1 MLARLFR
8 ADAPSV
14 HSHVAWEDL
23 PDEALPT
30 PPLQDGLGDTHL
42 QVTTQVP
49 LAQAY
54 FNQGLRLLHLGWAL
68 EARRAFAEA
77 ARQDPSLAMAWWGL
91 ALARGVGQRFAADR
105 AEAIRKALTLAEGTT
120 DMEQRLVVAASLLA
134 DKGPANGRHAFV
146 REMECLI
153 DRFPQEPEPRLL
165 LAGFLLDGYES
176 DGRPGQG
183 QPYAQLLLRDLL
195 RTHPHHAGVHVA
207 WVQAW
212 LPSARPETA
221 LESAE
226 LLPSLVPAG
235 SPALLAAG
243 RLLLRMGK
251 AVEANRI
258 LESAVTA
265 DDAYLARESLPLDV
279 APSADTALR
288 LLSEGCVEVGQ
299 YRGAQS
305 WARKLRQRVEA
316 SGGQPQAVLFAA
328 TTLVAAHLRFGF
340 SRAAAEVP
348 MELGDAATIAEEGL
362 RDAVRLYAKGVCA
375 LETGRL
381 GDVERACG
389 TLDALVLTLS
399 EAPRSEGRALCARDV
414 ARTVEVAAQE
424 LRGTLDARRGDSGRA
439 EAALIRAL
447 RLERRLRP
455 VGPALFCRPPRE
467 TLARV
472 RLRSGREEKALE
484 LALER
489 AGERPGCGHCMLLVA
504 EAHVACE
511 CMSEAAHDFAVVL
524 DLWRDADPHLPGLQR
539 ARGFAARGH
548 RGRTALRRVPDVASV
563 DTAPVPRGGGAPWT
577 VHGA

>member
-14 HSHVAWEDL
+14 HAHIAWEDL

-30 PPLQDGLGDTHL
+30 PPLCDGYGKAHL
-42 QVTTQVP
+42 PVTTQVP

-54 FNQGLRLLHLGWAL
+54 FDQGLRLLHLGWAL

-91 ALARGVGQRFAADR
+91 ALARGAGARFAAER
-105 AEAIRKALTLAEGTT
+105 AEAIRKALLLAEGVT
-120 DMEQRLVVAASLLA
+120 DLEQRLVVAASLLV

-146 REMECLI
+146 REMEFLV
-153 DRFPQEPEPRLL
+153 DRFPEEPEPRLL

-183 QPYAQLLLRDLL
+183 QPYAQSLLRDLL
-195 RTHPHHAGVHVA
+195 RTHPEHAGVHVA

-221 LESAE
+221 CASAE
-226 LLPSLVPAG
+226 ALPLLVPAG

-243 RLLLRMGK
+243 RLLLRMGR

-258 LESAVTA
+258 LEAAVEA
-265 DDAYLARESLPLDV
+265 DDAYLDRESLPLEV

-288 LLSEGCVEVGQ
+288 LLSEGCAEVGR
-299 YRGAQS
+299 YREAQK

-316 SGGQPQAVLFAA
+316 AGAGPQAVLFAA

-340 SRAAAEVP
+340 CRAAAEVP
-348 MELGDAATIAEEGL
+348 MELDESATVAEQGL
-362 RDAVRLYAKGVCA
+362 RDAVRLYARAACA

-381 GDVERACG
+381 GDVERACQV
-389 TLDALVLTLS
+389 LDTLVLTLS
-399 EAPRSEGRALCARDV
+399 DAPRSEGRALCPRDV
-414 ARTVEVAAQE
+414 ARTTEVAAQE

-439 EAALIRAL
+439 EAALTRAL

-472 RLRSGREEKALE
+472 RLHSGREEKALE

-511 CMSEAAHDFAVVL
+511 CMSEAERDFAVVL

-539 ARGFAARGH
+539 ARGFAS
-548 RGRTALRRVPDVASV
+548 RGRGGAALRRVPDAVV
-563 DTAPVPRGGGAPWT
+563 DTVPAPRGGEGPWT

>member
-14 HSHVAWEDL
+14 HSHLAWEDL

-30 PPLQDGLGDTHL
+30 PSLMAGLGDAHL
-42 QVTTQVP
+42 PVTTRVP

-54 FNQGLRLLHLGWAL
+54 FDQGLRLLHLGWAL

-91 ALARGVGQRFAADR
+91 ALARGVGQRFTADR

-183 QPYAQLLLRDLL
+183 QPYAQLILRDLL
-195 RTHPHHAGVHVA
+195 RTHPDHAGVHLA

-212 LPSARPETA
+212 LPSARPEMA
-221 LESAE
+221 LQSAE
-226 LLPSLVPAG
+226 LLPSRVPAG
-235 SPALLAAG
+235 SPALLTAG
-243 RLLLRMGK
+243 RLLLRVGK
-251 AVEANRI
+251 AAEANRA
-258 LESAVTA
+258 LEAAVAA
-265 DDAYLARESLPLDV
+265 DDAYLARESLPLEV
-279 APSADTALR
+279 APSADAALR
-288 LLSEGCVEVGQ
+288 LLSEGCAEVGQ

-340 SRAAAEVP
+340 YRAAAEVP
-348 MELGDAATIAEEGL
+348 MELGDRATVAEAGL
-362 RDAVRLYAKGVCA
+362 RDGVRLYTRGVCA

-389 TLDALVLTLS
+389 ALDALVLTLL
-399 EAPRSEGRALCARDV
+399 EAPRSEGRALCPRDV

-424 LRGTLDARRGDSGRA
+424 LRGTLDARRGDCGRA
-439 EAALIRAL
+439 EAALTRAL

-511 CMSEAAHDFAVVL
+511 CMSEAERDFAVVL

-539 ARGFAARGH
+539 ARGFKARGH
-548 RGRTALRRVPDVASV
+548 RGRTVALRRVPDAPV
-563 DTAPVPRGGGAPWT
+563 DTAHDPRGGGATWT
-577 VHGA
+577 VHGG

>member
-14 HSHVAWEDL
+14 HAHVAWEDL

-30 PPLQDGLGDTHL
+30 PPLCDGYGKAHL
-42 QVTTQVP
+42 PVTTQVP

-54 FNQGLRLLHLGWAL
+54 FDQGLRLLHLGWAL

-91 ALARGVGQRFAADR
+91 ALARGAGARFAAER
-105 AEAIRKALTLAEGTT
+105 AEAIRKALQLAEGVT
-120 DMEQRLVVAASLLA
+120 DLEQRLVVAASLLV

-146 REMECLI
+146 REMEFLV
-153 DRFPQEPEPRLL
+153 DRFPEEPEPRLL

-183 QPYAQLLLRDLL
+183 QPYAQSLLRDLL
-195 RTHPHHAGVHVA
+195 RTHPDHAGVHVA

-221 LESAE
+221 CASAE
-226 LLPSLVPAG
+226 ALPLLVPAG

-243 RLLLRMGK
+243 RLLLRMGR

-258 LESAVTA
+258 LEAAVEA
-265 DDAYLARESLPLDV
+265 DDAYLDRESLPLEV

-288 LLSEGCVEVGQ
+288 LLSEGCAEVGR
-299 YRGAQS
+299 YREAQK

-316 SGGQPQAVLFAA
+316 AGAGPQAVLFAA

-340 SRAAAEVP
+340 CRAAAEVP
-348 MELGDAATIAEEGL
+348 MELDDTATVAEQGL
-362 RDAVRLYAKGVCA
+362 RDAVRLYARAACA

-381 GDVERACG
+381 GDVERACQV
-389 TLDALVLTLS
+389 LDTLVLTLS
-399 EAPRSEGRALCARDV
+399 DAPRSEGRALCPRDV
-414 ARTVEVAAQE
+414 ARTTEVAAQE

-439 EAALIRAL
+439 EAALTRAL

-472 RLRSGREEKALE
+472 RLHSGREEKALE

-511 CMSEAAHDFAVVL
+511 CMSEAERDFAVVL

-539 ARGFAARGH
+539 ARGFAS
-548 RGRTALRRVPDVASV
+548 RGRGGAALRRVPDAVV
-563 DTAPVPRGGGAPWT
+563 DTVPAPRGGEGPWT

>member
-14 HSHVAWEDL
+14 HSHLAWEDL
-23 PDEALPT
+23 PDDALSP
-30 PPLQDGLGDTHL
+30 PPLLDGLGDAHL
-42 QVTTQVP
+42 PVTTDVP

-54 FNQGLRLLHLGWAL
+54 FDQGLRLLHLGWAL

-91 ALARGVGQRFAADR
+91 ALARGVGARFTSDR
-105 AEAIRKALTLAEGTT
+105 AEAIRKALTLAEGAS
-120 DMEQRLVVAASLLA
+120 DLEQRLIVAASLLA

-153 DRFPQEPEPRLL
+153 DRLPEEPEPRLL

-183 QPYAQLLLRDLL
+183 QPYAQLLLRDLM
-195 RTHPHHAGVHVA
+195 RTHPRHAGVHLG

-212 LPSARPETA
+212 LPSPRPETA
-221 LESAE
+221 RESAE
-226 LLPSLVPAG
+226 LLPSLAPAG
-235 SPALLAAG
+235 GPALLAAG
-243 RLLLRMGK
+243 RLLLRVGRV
-251 AVEANRI
+251 AEGNAI
-258 LESAVTA
+258 LEAAVAA
-265 DDAYLARESLPLDV
+265 DDAYLARESLPLEV
-279 APSADTALR
+279 APVADLALR
-288 LLSEGCVEVGQ
+288 LLSEGCAEVGQ

-316 SGGQPQAVLFAA
+316 SGARPQAVLFAA

-340 SRAAAEVP
+340 CRAAAEVP
-348 MELGDAATIAEEGL
+348 MELGEHATVAEAGL
-362 RDAVRLYAKGVCA
+362 RDAVRLYARGANA

-381 GDVERACG
+381 GDVERACAA
-389 TLDALVLTLS
+389 LEALVPVLS
-399 EAPRSEGRALCARDV
+399 EAPRSEGRALCPRDV

-424 LRGTLDARRGDSGRA
+424 LRGTLDARRGDCGRA
-439 EAALIRAL
+439 EAALTRAL

-455 VGPALFCRPPRE
+455 QGPALFCRPPRE

-511 CMSEAAHDFAVVL
+511 CMSEAEHDFAVVL

-539 ARGFAARGH
+539 ARGFAARGG
-548 RGRTALRRVPDVASV
+548 RGRAALRRVPDVAV
-563 DTAPVPRGGGAPWT
+563 DSAPVLRGGEGPLT
-577 VHGA
+577 VHGG

>member
-14 HSHVAWEDL
+14 HAHVPWEDL

-30 PPLQDGLGDTHL
+30 PPLCDGYGEAHL
-42 QVTTQVP
+42 PVTTEVP

-54 FNQGLRLLHLGWAL
+54 FDQGLRLLHLGWAL

-91 ALARGVGQRFAADR
+91 ALARGPGARFAAGR
-105 AEAIRKALTLAEGTT
+105 AEAIRKALVLAEGVT
-120 DMEQRLVVAASLLA
+120 DLEQRLVVAASLLA

-146 REMECLI
+146 REMECLV
-153 DRFPQEPEPRLL
+153 DRYPEEPEPRLL
-165 LAGFLLDGYES
+165 LAGFLLDGYEA

-183 QPYAQLLLRDLL
+183 QPYAQCLLRDLL
-195 RTHPHHAGVHVA
+195 RTHPRHAGVHMA

-221 LESAE
+221 RESAE
-226 LLPSLVPAG
+226 VLPTLVPAG
-235 SPALLAAG
+235 SPALLTAG
-243 RLLLRMGK
+243 RLLLRMGRV
-251 AVEANRI
+251 AEANLV
-258 LESAVTA
+258 LEAAVAA
-265 DDAYLARESLPLDV
+265 DDVYLAREALPLEV

-288 LLSEGCVEVGQ
+288 LLSEGCAEVGQ
-299 YRGAQS
+299 YRGAQA

-316 SGGQPQAVLFAA
+316 AGAQPQAVLFAA

-340 SRAAAEVP
+340 CRAAADVP
-348 MELGDAATIAEEGL
+348 MELGDAATVAEQGL
-362 RDAVRLYAKGVCA
+362 RDAVRLYARGACA

-381 GDVERACG
+381 GDVERACLS
-389 TLDALVLTLS
+389 LDALVEALS
-399 EAPRSEGRALCARDV
+399 EVPRSEGRALCARDV
-414 ARTVEVAAQE
+414 ARTIEVAAQE

-439 EAALIRAL
+439 EAALTRAL

-484 LALER
+484 LALEW

-504 EAHVACE
+504 EAHVACA
-511 CMSEAAHDFAVVL
+511 CMPEAAHDYAVVL

-539 ARGFAARGH
+539 ARGFASGGG
-548 RGRTALRRVPDVASV
+548 RGRAALRRVPDVPV
-563 DTAPVPRGGGAPWT
+563 DTATVPRGGEGPWS

>member
-23 PDEALPT
+23 PDEALPP
-30 PPLQDGLGDTHL
+30 PPLREGLGDAHL
-42 QVTTQVP
+42 PVTTRVP

-54 FNQGLRLLHLGWAL
+54 FDQGLRLLHLGWVL

-91 ALARGVGQRFAADR
+91 TLARGVGARFTPDR
-105 AEAIRKALTLAEGTT
+105 AEASRKALTLAEGAT
-120 DMEQRLVVAASLLA
+120 DLEQRLVVAASLLA
-134 DKGPANGRHAFV
+134 DKGPANGRPAFV
-146 REMECLI
+146 REMECLT

-176 DGRPGQG
+176 DGRPGLG
-183 QPYAQLLLRDLL
+183 QPYAQLILRDLL
-195 RTHPHHAGVHVA
+195 RAHPRHAGVHMA

-212 LPSARPETA
+212 LPSSRPEMA
-221 LESAE
+221 RESAE

-235 SPALLAAG
+235 SPALLASG
-243 RLLLRMGK
+243 RLLLRLGRGLD
-251 AVEANRI
+251 ANRC
-258 LESAVTA
+258 LEAAVTA
-265 DDAYLARESLPLDV
+265 DDAYVARESLPLDV
-279 APSADTALR
+279 APSAETALR
-288 LLSEGCVEVGQ
+288 LLSEGCAEVGQ
-299 YRGAQS
+299 YRGAQV

-316 SGGQPQAVLFAA
+316 AGPQPQAVLFAA

-340 SRAAAEVP
+340 CRAAAEVP
-348 MELGDAATIAEEGL
+348 MELGDNATVAEKGL
-362 RDAVRLYAKGVCA
+362 RDAVRLYARAACA

-381 GDVERACG
+381 GDVERACLL
-389 TLDALVLTLS
+389 LDALVPVLS
-399 EAPRSEGRALCARDV
+399 DAPRSEGRALCPRDV

-439 EAALIRAL
+439 EAALTRAL

-467 TLARV
+467 TLARI
-472 RLRSGREEKALE
+472 RLRFGREEKALE

-489 AGERPGCGHCMLLVA
+489 AGERPGCGHSLLLVA
-504 EAHVACE
+504 EAHVACA
-511 CMSEAAHDFAVVL
+511 CMTEAARDFEAVL

-539 ARGFAARGH
+539 ARGFTSGGC
-548 RGRTALRRVPDVASV
+548 RGRAALRRVPDAPV
-563 DTAPVPRGGGAPWT
+563 DTGPVPRGGGGPWT
-577 VHGA
+577 VHGG

>member
-14 HSHVAWEDL
+14 HAHVAWEDL

-30 PPLQDGLGDTHL
+30 PPLCDGYGKAHL
-42 QVTTQVP
+42 PVTTQVP
-49 LAQAY
+49 VAQAY
-54 FNQGLRLLHLGWAL
+54 FDQGLRLLHLGWAL

-91 ALARGVGQRFAADR
+91 ALARGPGARFAADR
-105 AEAIRKALTLAEGTT
+105 AEAIRKALALAEGTT
-120 DMEQRLVVAASLLA
+120 DLEQRLVVAASLLA

-146 REMECLI
+146 REMEFLV
-153 DRFPQEPEPRLL
+153 DRFPEEPEPRLL

-183 QPYAQLLLRDLL
+183 QPYAQFILRDLL
-195 RTHPHHAGVHVA
+195 RTHPEHAGVHLA

-221 LESAE
+221 RASAE
-226 LLPSLVPAG
+226 ALPLLVPAG

-243 RLLLRMGK
+243 RLLLRMGR
-251 AVEANRI
+251 AAEANRI
-258 LESAVTA
+258 LEAVVEA
-265 DDAYLARESLPLDV
+265 DDAYLARESLPLEV
-279 APSADTALR
+279 APSADAALR
-288 LLSEGCVEVGQ
+288 LLSEGCAEEGR
-299 YRGAQS
+299 YRAAQK

-316 SGGQPQAVLFAA
+316 AGAGPQAILFAA

-340 SRAAAEVP
+340 CRAAAEVP
-348 MELGDAATIAEEGL
+348 MELGDCATVAEQGL
-362 RDAVRLYAKGVCA
+362 RDAVRLYARGACA

-381 GDVERACG
+381 GDVERACQALE
-389 TLDALVLTLS
+389 TLVITLS
-399 EAPRSEGRALCARDV
+399 DAPRSEGRALCPRDV
-414 ARTVEVAAQE
+414 ARTTEVAAQE

-439 EAALIRAL
+439 EAALTRAL

-472 RLRSGREEKALE
+472 RLHSGREEKALE

-511 CMSEAAHDFAVVL
+511 CLSEAARDFAVVL

-539 ARGFAARGH
+539 ARGFASGG
-548 RGRTALRRVPDVASV
+548 RGRAALRRVPDVPV
-563 DTAPVPRGGGAPWT
+563 DTAPAPRGGEGPWT
-577 VHGA
+577 VHGG

>member
-14 HSHVAWEDL
+14 HAHIAWEDL

-30 PPLQDGLGDTHL
+30 PPLCDGLGDAHL
-42 QVTTQVP
+42 PVTTQVP

-54 FNQGLRLLHLGWAL
+54 FDQGLRLLHLGWGL

-91 ALARGVGQRFAADR
+91 ALARGAGARFAADR
-105 AEAIRKALTLAEGTT
+105 AEAIRKALVLAEGVT
-120 DMEQRLVVAASLLA
+120 DVEQRLVVAASLLA

-153 DRFPQEPEPRLL
+153 DRFPEEPEPRLL

-183 QPYAQLLLRDLL
+183 QPYAQFILRDLL

-207 WVQAW
+207 WVQSW
-212 LPSARPETA
+212 LPSAKPELA
-221 LESAE
+221 RESAE
-226 LLPSLVPAG
+226 ALPMLVPEG

-243 RLLLRMGK
+243 RLLLRVGRV
-251 AVEANRI
+251 AEANRI
-258 LESAVTA
+258 LEAAVAA
-265 DDAYLARESLPLDV
+265 DDAYLARESLPLEV

-288 LLSEGCVEVGQ
+288 LLSEGCAEVGQ

-316 SGGQPQAVLFAA
+316 AGAQPQAVLFAA

-340 SRAAAEVP
+340 CRAAAEVP
-348 MELGDAATIAEEGL
+348 MELGDAGTVAEQGL
-362 RDAVRLYAKGVCA
+362 RDAVRLYARGACA

-381 GDVERACG
+381 GDVERACLS
-389 TLDALVLTLS
+389 LDALVPALS
-399 EAPRSEGRALCARDV
+399 EAPRSEGRALCPRDV
-414 ARTVEVAAQE
+414 ARTIEVAAQE

-439 EAALIRAL
+439 EAALTRAL

-467 TLARV
+467 TLTRV

-511 CMSEAAHDFAVVL
+511 CLSEAEHDYAVVL

-539 ARGFAARGH
+539 ARGFASRGS
-548 RGRTALRRVPDVASV
+548 RGRAGLCRVPDAPV
-563 DTAPVPRGGGAPWT
+563 DTAPAPRGGEGPWT

>member
-30 PPLQDGLGDTHL
+30 PPLQDGLGDAHL
-42 QVTTQVP
+42 SVTTQVP

-77 ARQDPSLAMAWWGL
+77 ARRDPSLAMAWWGL
-91 ALARGVGQRFAADR
+91 ALARGAGQRFTADR

-153 DRFPQEPEPRLL
+153 DRYPQEPEPRLL

-195 RTHPHHAGVHVA
+195 RTHPRHAGVHVA

-226 LLPSLVPAG
+226 LLPSLVPSG

-251 AVEANRI
+251 ATDANRI
-258 LESAVTA
+258 LEAAVTA
-265 DDAYLARESLPLDV
+265 DDAYVARESLPIEV

-288 LLSEGCVEVGQ
+288 LLSEGCMEVGQ
-299 YRGAQS
+299 YRGAQA

-316 SGGQPQAVLFAA
+316 AGGQPQAVLFAA

-348 MELGDAATIAEEGL
+348 MELGATATVAEAGL
-362 RDAVRLYAKGVCA
+362 RDAVRLYARGVCA

-389 TLDALVLTLS
+389 TLDALVVTLS
-399 EAPRSEGRALCARDV
+399 EAPRSEGRALCPRDV

-424 LRGTLDARRGDSGRA
+424 LRGTLDARRGDCGRA
-439 EAALIRAL
+439 EAALTRAL

-511 CMSEAAHDFAVVL
+511 CMSEAEHDYAVVL

-548 RGRTALRRVPDVASV
+548 RGRTALRRVPDVAPV
-563 DTAPVPRGGGAPWT
+563 DTAPVPRGGEAPWT
-577 VHGA
+577 VHGG

>member
-1 MLARLFR
+1 M
-8 ADAPSV
+8 
-14 HSHVAWEDL
+14 
-23 PDEALPT
+23 
-30 PPLQDGLGDTHL
+30 
-42 QVTTQVP
+42 
-49 LAQAY
+49 
-54 FNQGLRLLHLGWAL
+54 
-68 EARRAFAEA
+68 
-77 ARQDPSLAMAWWGL
+77 
-91 ALARGVGQRFAADR
+91 
-105 AEAIRKALTLAEGTT
+105 
-120 DMEQRLVVAASLLA
+120 
-134 DKGPANGRHAFV
+134 
-146 REMECLI
+146 
-153 DRFPQEPEPRLL
+153 
-165 LAGFLLDGYES
+165 
-176 DGRPGQG
+176 
-183 QPYAQLLLRDLL
+183 
-195 RTHPHHAGVHVA
+195 RTHPNHAGVHVA

-243 RLLLRMGK
+243 RLLLRVGK
-251 AVEANRI
+251 AVDANRI

-299 YRGAQS
+299 YRGAQA
-305 WARKLRQRVEA
+305 WARRLRQRVEA

-348 MELGDAATIAEEGL
+348 MELGDAATIAEAGL

-389 TLDALVLTLS
+389 TLDALVNTLS

-439 EAALIRAL
+439 EAALTRAL

-511 CMSEAAHDFAVVL
+511 CMSEAEHDFAVVL